1 MCSCSDCCPTA
12 THAGYRGYE
21 DDEAQFRGEL
31 PEDDDWGSGPLVD
44 GEKEESNRPNWRA
57 KIGITQAGISNIVT
71 NAARKPSAPTLMRL
85 AEELQCNPNWIL
97 SGKGD
102 PFGWQAVTA
111 DTQVELLNLFKSMPE
126 DAKQT
131 LLAVA
136 RSMKKK

>member
-1 MCSCSDCCPTA
+1 MKMTKLSS
-12 THAGYRGYE
+12 
-21 DDEAQFRGEL
+21 EANFQRMTIGDRVRWLMEKRRVKQTEL
-31 PEDDDWGSGPLVD
+31 AS
-44 GEKEESNRPNWRA
+44 